1 MWVQM
6 HVHVCVWRLETKL
19 GCHSLGVIYLAFEA
33 GTRLAGQCTSRIC
46 LCLHSQL
53 WDYICM
59 SHLPFLHGFWRLD
72 FSSHAWIASTLL
84 IDLILYFCL
93 LFFISIC
100 VHVCACM
107 FSCMCEYVWLHAH
120 VHTCMCVSVFLWD
133 KVFLCS
139 LSWSGILSWLFGL

>member
-1 MWVQM
+1 MPLWSNLDLVICFRLFSSSFLRVGWVFA
-6 HVHVCVWRLETKL
+6 HVSADACACVCVEARDKL

-72 FSSHAWIASTLL
+72 FSSHA
-84 IDLILYFCL
+84 
-93 LFFISIC
+93 
-100 VHVCACM
+100 
-107 FSCMCEYVWLHAH
+107 
-120 VHTCMCVSVFLWD
+120 
-133 KVFLCS
+133 
-139 LSWSGILSWLFGL
+139 